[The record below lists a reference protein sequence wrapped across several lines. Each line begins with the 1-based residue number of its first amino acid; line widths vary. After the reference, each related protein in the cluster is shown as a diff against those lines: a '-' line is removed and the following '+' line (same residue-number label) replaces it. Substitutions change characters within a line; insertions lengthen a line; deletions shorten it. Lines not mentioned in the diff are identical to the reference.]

1 MSCKV
6 EGPWGDAMGAIK
18 IAAIVLIVAGIL
30 GLAYGKFSYTKE
42 THEAT
47 IGSLELSVTDKETV
61 NVPVWAGVGA
71 IVVGGLLLLVPKKS

>member
-1 MSCKV
+1 
-6 EGPWGDAMGAIK
+6 MGAIK

-42 THEAT
+42 THET
-47 IGSLELSVTDKETV
+47 KIGPLELSVKDKETV

-71 IVVGGLLLLVPKKS
+71 IVLGGILLLVPIKN